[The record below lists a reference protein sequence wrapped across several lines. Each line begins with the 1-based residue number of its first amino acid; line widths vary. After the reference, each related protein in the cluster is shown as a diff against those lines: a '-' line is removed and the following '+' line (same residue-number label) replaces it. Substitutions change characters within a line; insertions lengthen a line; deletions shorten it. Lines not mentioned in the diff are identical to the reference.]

1 MDVKTEQKKD
11 LNAEFAQFI
20 GTEKYYAH
28 FMGGCVFTDGVKA
41 MADEFKAYWLIDLV
55 ASYQLV
61 QKVRSK
67 PFQIWTLTS
76 ENGKAALEM
85 REDSD
90 KPVEVKKDIP
100 FTDFP
105 EGTLKLY
112 YIDDGTNRVLLLPSE
127 Y

>member
-1 MDVKTEQKKD
+1 MDVKTEKD
-11 LNAEFAQFI
+11 LNDKFAQFI

-28 FMGGCVFTDGVKA
+28 FMGISVYTDGIKA
-41 MADEFKAYWLIDLV
+41 MADEFQAYWLIDLV
-55 ASYQLV
+55 VSYQMV
-61 QKVRSK
+61 ESIRSK
-67 PFQIWTLTS
+67 HFQIWTLFS

-90 KPVEVKKDIP
+90 QPVVVRKEIP

-105 EGTLKLY
+105 EGTLQMY
-112 YIDDGTNRVLLLPSE
+112 YIDDGSYKVLLLPSE